1 MDPMTKRRDTLEV
14 VSAIILE
21 VMDEDESEYS
31 ITLHTSFQ
39 DDLELESIEMVA
51 LGDLL
56 QAHYGAHLNFAG
68 WLTQLSFE
76 ELMDL
81 KVGELVAWIDQ
92 SISSQT

>member
-1 MDPMTKRRDTLEV
+1 MTKRRETLDV

-21 VMDEDESEYS
+21 VMEEDETEYPIS
-31 ITLHTSFQ
+31 LNTSFQ

-56 QAHYGAHLNFAG
+56 HAHYGEHLNFAG

-76 ELMDL
+76 ELMEL

-92 SISSQT
+92 SITS